1 MNRALRLWAAVIVM
15 AAWAAGLHG
24 QTRWTEL
31 KRWDFRK
38 AGETAWTEVTLPH
51 SCNAADGQSK
61 RYYRGLTC
69 YRTVVR
75 PSAQEQFLYLM
86 GAAQRSVVS
95 VNGKQIA
102 EHRGGYTPYCV
113 RLTPHLT
120 AGDNTLTVE
129 CDNTLDRNMAPV
141 SSDFNKNNGL
151 HNKVWLVETGDVF
164 CDFEAMGYDALH
176 VTPLHVSQRS
186 ADVVVNTV
194 VRNAAAQSRR
204 VTVVFSLKDS
214 QGRQVAVKKQKLS
227 VEPHSSATAQ
237 WTKTLRNPHL
247 WNGLADPYLYT
258 VEVQLWQGR
267 DMIETNRAKFGIRSY
282 ALDSVRGFILNGK
295 PYALRGFSMHQDW
308 QGSASAVTD
317 AQTDRDF
324 EIVKELGCTV
334 VRLAHYPHNRRIF
347 DKCDSLGL
355 VVQTE
360 IPWVNECG
368 NDTTLYDQQAYT
380 RNLHQQLSEM
390 IVNHYNHPSIVFWG
404 LWNELGNIDGSR
416 PQGAK
421 LDKGAVLRTTASL
434 YSLAHRL
441 DSTRSVGF
449 ADASF
454 GLYTPE
460 LKLGTHF
467 DYYAFNTYNGWYSNT
482 KSPEGAKGFSKMLDR
497 LYKRAPYV
505 AITEYGSG
513 ANPFCHSDNPALT
526 TRPSVGG
533 ARHDEEWGN
542 IVHERHLQALCSTD
556 RLQFSTG
563 WILFDFAVGA
573 RREGYIVNT
582 GGLGERTD
590 STYMFLNNKGL
601 VSRDRKVRKDAFYL
615 YKACWNKQAPTVYIT
630 SRRYTD
636 RLSDTVCI
644 KAYSNL
650 RDLTLYRNGR
660 QLEQLHT
667 TGESSGVVWTF
678 SPVPFEKET
687 DEFIVTGTDSAGR
700 QFSDKVLL
708 HHLAPK
714 AADNIQ
720 N

>member
-1 MNRALRLWAAVIVM
+1 MSRALRLWATVIVM
-15 AAWAAGLHG
+15 AAWAAGLQG
-24 QTRWTEL
+24 QTKWTEL

-38 AGETAWTEVTLPH
+38 AGEAAWTEVTLPH

-75 PSAQEQFLYLM
+75 PSAREQFLYLM

-113 RLTPHLT
+113 RLTPHLS

-176 VTPLHVSQRS
+176 VTPLRVSQRS

-194 VRNAAAQSRR
+194 VRNAADQSRR
-204 VTVVFSLKDS
+204 VTVVFRLKDS

-227 VEPHSSATAQ
+227 VEPNSSAIAQ

-258 VEVQLWQGR
+258 AEVQLWQGR

-282 ALDSVRGFILNGK
+282 ALDSLRGFILNGK

-317 AQTDRDF
+317 AQTNRDF

-334 VRLAHYPHNRRIF
+334 VRLAHYPHNRRIL

-368 NDTTLYDQQAYT
+368 NDTTLYDQRAYT
-380 RNLHQQLSEM
+380 LNLHQQLREM
-390 IVNHYNHPSIVFWG
+390 ITNHYNHPSIVFWG

-416 PQGAK
+416 PQGPK
-421 LDKGAVLRTTASL
+421 LDKAAVLRTTASL

-590 STYMFLNNKGL
+590 STYMFLNDKGL

-615 YKACWNKQAPTVYIT
+615 YKACWNKQVPTVYIT

-636 RLSDTVCI
+636 RSSDTVCI

-667 TGESSGVVWTF
+667 TGEPTGVIWTF
-678 SPVPFEKET
+678 SPVTFENET
-687 DEFIVTGTDSAGR
+687 DEFVVTGTDPAGR
-700 QFSDKVLL
+700 PFSDKVLL
-708 HHLAPK
+708 HHK
-714 AADNIQ
+714 Q
-720 N
+720 